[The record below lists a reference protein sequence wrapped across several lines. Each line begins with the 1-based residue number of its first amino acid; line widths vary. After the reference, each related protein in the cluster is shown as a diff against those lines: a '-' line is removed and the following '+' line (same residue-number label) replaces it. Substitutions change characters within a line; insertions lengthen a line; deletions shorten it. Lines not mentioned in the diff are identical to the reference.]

1 MIRVKRKAYMIGAL
15 AVILVLHSA
24 QGAGAYFKIVQS
36 AQNFQRYYSDLKQ
49 GQNSLT
55 PIERIVFS
63 LVLSTS
69 KTPAQT
75 TANDLPVGR
84 T

>member
-15 AVILVLHSA
+15 AVILALHTATGSA
-24 QGAGAYFKIVQS
+24 AYLKVVQS

-49 GQNSLT
+49 GQNSLS
-55 PIERIVFS
+55 PVERLVFS

-69 KTPAQT
+69 KVPSQT

>member
-1 MIRVKRKAYMIGAL
+1 MIIVKRKAYMIGAL
-15 AVILVLHSA
+15 VVILALHSA
-24 QGAGAYFKIVQS
+24 QGAGAYCKVVQS

-49 GQNSLT
+49 GQNSLN
-55 PIERIVFS
+55 PIERLVFS

-69 KTPAQT
+69 KVPSQP
-75 TANDLPVGR
+75 TANVPVGR

>member
-15 AVILVLHSA
+15 AVILVLHTA
-24 QGAGAYFKIVQS
+24 QGAGAYGKVVRS

-49 GQNSLT
+49 GQNSLN
-55 PIERIVFS
+55 PIERLVFS

-69 KTPAQT
+69 KVPSQP
-75 TANDLPVGR
+75 TANVPVGH